1 MENPFKDAAK
11 QAAEETNQHFAEKIF
26 SLTASQ
32 INNVLDELKKS
43 SVSKEAVESIEKI
56 ILSSTDKNKKLKE
69 IVDKGDEL
77 AKVIMNII
85 KLI

>member
-11 QAAEETNQHFAEKIF
+11 QAAEETNQHFAEKIL

-32 INNVLDELKKS
+32 INNILDELKKS
-43 SVSKEAVESIEKI
+43 SVSKDAVESIKKI

-85 KLI
+85 KSI